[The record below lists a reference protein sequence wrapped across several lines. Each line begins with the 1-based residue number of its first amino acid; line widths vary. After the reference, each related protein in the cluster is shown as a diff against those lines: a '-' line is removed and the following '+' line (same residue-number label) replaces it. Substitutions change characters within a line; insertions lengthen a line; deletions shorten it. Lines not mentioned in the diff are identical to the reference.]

1 MLSQADLLNKL
12 KFISIADEI
21 YSVDYMKSGKDCIG
35 VGCGAIIIND
45 RNEVLLVKRSKNSR
59 VNPDVWSRPGGEVEF
74 GESSAEA
81 VEREVF
87 EEVGIRIKAVRS
99 LGFLDNISPDK
110 KTHWIS
116 IGYLA
121 EYVSGQ
127 IENKEPDKHDDIRW
141 FPVDKLPENVTDY
154 TKESVEEVLKGEV
167 EK

>member
-1 MLSQADLLNKL
+1 
-12 KFISIADEI
+12 
-21 YSVDYMKSGKDCIG
+21 MKSGKDFIG

-59 VNPDVWSRPGGEVEF
+59 VNPDIWSRPGGEVEF

-87 EEVGIRIKAVRS
+87 EETGIIIKAVQS
-99 LGFLDNISPDK
+99 LGFLDNISPDR

-121 EYVSGQ
+121 EYVSGK
-127 IENKEPDKHDDIRW
+127 IENKEPEKHDEIRW
-141 FPVDKLPENVTDY
+141 FPINELPENVTDY
-154 TKESVEEVLKGEV
+154 TRESVKEVLKGKIED
-167 EK
+167 K

>member
-1 MLSQADLLNKL
+1 MGIISGKTDKL
-12 KFISIADEI
+12 KFISIADKI
-21 YSVDYMKSGKDCIG
+21 YSVNCMKSGKDCIG

-45 RNEVLLVKRSKNSR
+45 RDEVLLVKRSKNSR

-87 EEVGIRIKAVRS
+87 EEAGIRIKTVRP
-99 LGFLDNISPDK
+99 LGFLDNISPDR

-121 EYVSGQ
+121 KHVSGQ
-127 IENKEPDKHDDIRW
+127 IVNKEPDKHDDIRW
-141 FPVDKLPENVTDY
+141 FPVDELPENVTDY
-154 TKESVEEVLKGEV
+154 TKESVEEALRGEV